1 MVCFPLQTFIR
12 LNTILNVFD
21 IAADDQSDGE
31 DYDDDYRTFSH
42 TNALSSPAS
51 TPPQQELPDSPDL
64 AEKINGPSAS
74 VVTAV
79 EPLRLLG
86 SPREPE
92 RALSHRTSGSADD
105 VEAAL
110 VPVSPPS
117 PSNNSSQ
124 NTNSSQDDPR
134 YLRLL
139 SQAAPAQ
146 QTRQQFLPSNANR
159 FRRGMFQINTPAES
173 PLRFGFGL
181 NTSQSQSQPVASQTL
196 RSADSSQVGAHDSQS
211 QTNENGASWLNTQAF
226 RPPESQDLYE
236 SD

>member
-1 MVCFPLQTFIR
+1 MCFPLQTFIR
-12 LNTILNVFD
+12 VNTILNVFD

-74 VVTAV
+74 VITTV
-79 EPLRLLG
+79 EPLRLLR
-86 SPREPE
+86 SPCEPE
-92 RALSHRTSGSADD
+92 RSLSHRTSGSADD
-105 VEAAL
+105 VEASL
-110 VPVSPPS
+110 MPVSPPQ

-124 NTNSSQDDPR
+124 NTNSSQDDPQ

-139 SQAAPAQ
+139 SQAAPVQ
-146 QTRQQFLPSNANR
+146 QARSQFLPSNANR
-159 FRRGMFQINTPAES
+159 FRRGTFQINTPAES

-181 NTSQSQSQPVASQTL
+181 NAPQSQSQPIPSQTL
-196 RSADSSQVGAHDSQS
+196 RSSDSSQVGAQS

-226 RPPESQDLYE
+226 RSPESQDLYE